1 MSKNDPDIM
10 TRCAEQDRMRVL
22 VAEMRAAAIL
32 LEKFNDAYEGR
43 MYGWTPESLRYEAA
57 YLEKHA

>member
-1 MSKNDPDIM
+1 MS
-10 TRCAEQDRMRVL
+10 AEDNTVL
-22 VAEMRAAAIL
+22 IAEMRAAAIL

-43 MYGWTPESLRYEAA
+43 MYGWTPESLRYEAD